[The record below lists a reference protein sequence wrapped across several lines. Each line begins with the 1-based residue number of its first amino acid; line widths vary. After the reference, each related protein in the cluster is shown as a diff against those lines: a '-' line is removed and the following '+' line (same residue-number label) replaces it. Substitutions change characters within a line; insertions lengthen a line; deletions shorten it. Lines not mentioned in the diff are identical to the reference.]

1 MTLAARVD
9 TAIKIQGRLKDFGIH
24 IDPVRLACDAD
35 YAVTMEETCR
45 QVGQLDECLE
55 LLSALVD
62 TIVLSGLPAR
72 DADSRLG
79 DVHPDFAD
87 TVSDLSP
94 LDIDLHAN
102 PLDRSHGRVRQHF
115 EAGMAYLRQRG
126 GAEAAR
132 SSPELLAA
140 FVVAAASENLAR
152 ALVRSDGR

>member
-9 TAIKIQGRLKDFGIH
+9 TAIKIQGRLKDFGIC

-35 YAVTMEETCR
+35 YAATMEETCR

-72 DADSRLG
+72 DTDCRLG

-87 TVSDLSP
+87 TVMDDAD
-94 LDIDLHAN
+94 DIDVQQSMLG
-102 PLDRSHGRVRQHF
+102 RSHGRVRQHF

-126 GAEAAR
+126 GTEAVR
-132 SSPELLAA
+132 TSPELLAA
-140 FVVAAASENLAR
+140 FVVAAASENLAKALSR
-152 ALVRSDGR
+152 AGR